1 MSDALTGAGLR
12 VAIMTDETGW
22 HTSRLKKAFRARGV
36 DARCID
42 LAACRIDTTWEP
54 YGLALPGFGHT
65 LPDAVFVR
73 GIAGGT
79 FEQVTLRLG
88 ILHALRECGVPVYND
103 ARAIER
109 SVDKSMTSF
118 LLHRNGVPT
127 PATWAGESA
136 AFAQRVLMRETAAG
150 HQVVL
155 KPLFGSQGKGL
166 RRLGASAR
174 RDGTLVPLPPLK
186 QYQQVAYL
194 QRFVGNE
201 GSGARTGGRAGA
213 HQVEPAFDWRVLV
226 IGGRAVAA
234 MRRTGGS
241 GWIHNVARGA
251 RCEPAELDDTLAE
264 IAVRATQALGLD
276 YAGVDLIPAPQWQS
290 QLQLQ
295 PRSQSLQRCDAN
307 EPRESSSFA
316 HRLDDAPPTS
326 ALNSPLVL
334 EVNGVAAWRGL
345 QSVTQFDIAAALVD
359 DLLDRKLVAAGA
371 TPVAPTPLRHASV

>member
-1 MSDALTGAGLR
+1 MSEVPFGAGLR

-22 HTSRLKKAFRARGV
+22 HTGRLKKAFRARGV

-42 LAACRIDTTWEP
+42 LASCRIDTTWQP

-127 PATWAGESA
+127 PATWASESA
-136 AFAQRVLMRETAAG
+136 AFAQRVLMRESAAG
-150 HQVVL
+150 RQVVL

-174 RDGTLVPLPPLK
+174 RDGTLTPLPSLRSF
-186 QYQQVAYL
+186 QQVAYL
-194 QRFVGNE
+194 QRFVGAPASG
-201 GSGARTGGRAGA
+201 GSAHAPRAG
-213 HQVEPAFDWRVLV
+213 FDWRVLV

-234 MRRTGGS
+234 MRRSGGR

-251 RCEPAELDDTLAE
+251 RCEPAELDDVLAQL
-264 IAVRATQALGLD
+264 AVRATNALGLD
-276 YAGVDLIPAPQWQS
+276 YAGVDLIPGTA
-290 QLQLQ
+290 
-295 PRSQSLQRCDAN
+295 
-307 EPRESSSFA
+307 EG
-316 HRLDDAPPTS
+316 APPT
-326 ALNSPLVL
+326 PLVL

-345 QSVTQFDIAAALVD
+345 QSVTSTDIAAALVD
-359 DLLDRKLVAAGA
+359 DLLDRKLAGA
-371 TPVAPTPLRHASV
+371 HAAAQLPPALTVHASR

>member
-1 MSDALTGAGLR
+1 MSDALTVAGLR

-22 HTSRLKKAFRARGV
+22 HTARLKKAFRARGV

-174 RDGTLVPLPPLK
+174 RDGTLVPLPPLEP
-186 QYQQVAYL
+186 YRQVAYL
-194 QRFVGNE
+194 QRFVGND
-201 GSGARTGGRAGA
+201 GAQTRKRA
-213 HQVEPAFDWRVLV
+213 EPAFDWRVLV

-234 MRRTGGS
+234 MRRTGGR

-251 RCEPAELDDTLAE
+251 HCEPAELDDTLAG

-276 YAGVDLIPAPQWQS
+276 YAGVDLIPAPQPQ
-290 QLQLQ
+290 Q
-295 PRSQSLQRCDAN
+295 
-307 EPRESSSFA
+307 RESNERRESPSCA
-316 HRLDDAPPTS
+316 HGLDAPPTS
-326 ALNSPLVL
+326 APAGPVVL

-345 QSVTQFDIAAALVD
+345 QSVTPFDIAAALVD
-359 DLLDRKLVAAGA
+359 DLLDRKLAAAGA
-371 TPVAPTPLRHASV
+371 TPVEPMTLRHASV

>member
-1 MSDALTGAGLR
+1 MSDLFRCAGLR

-36 DARCID
+36 DARCVD
-42 LAACRIDTTWEP
+42 LAECRIDTTWSSH
-54 YGLALPGFGHT
+54 GLAIPGFGHA

-118 LLHRNGVPT
+118 LLNLHGVST

-136 AFAQRVLMRETAAG
+136 AFAQRVLMREAAAG
-150 HQVVL
+150 QRIVL

-166 RRLGASAR
+166 RRLGASR
-174 RDGTLVPLPPLK
+174 RDGSLAPLPSLRSSG
-186 QYQQVAYL
+186 QVAYL
-194 QRFVGNE
+194 QRYVE
-201 GSGARTGGRAGA
+201 GIRPG
-213 HQVEPAFDWRVLV
+213 FDWRVLV

-234 MRRTGGS
+234 MRRVGGK
-241 GWIHNVARGA
+241 GWIHNFAQGA
-251 RCEPAELDDTLAE
+251 ACEPAQLDPALADT
-264 IAVRATQALGLD
+264 AVQASRALGLD
-276 YAGVDLIPAPQWQS
+276 YAGVDLIPCGPDEGNHK
-290 QLQLQ
+290 L
-295 PRSQSLQRCDAN
+295 
-307 EPRESSSFA
+307 
-316 HRLDDAPPTS
+316 
-326 ALNSPLVL
+326 PLVL

-345 QSVTQFDIAAALVD
+345 QSVTELDIAAALVD
-359 DLLDRKLVAAGA
+359 DLLDRKLAAHVPVPLKTGDA
-371 TPVAPTPLRHASV
+371 TS